1 MVPHTENL
9 LCGFRRRTCCED
21 AKREVDLMAV
31 KRELDLVAVK
41 RELDLAAVKRDAAQT
56 SPTSAETSPSFRGC
70 RKMVSNC
77 AAIADPNR
85 SMISYSPLDI
95 SQRANLIG
103 KSD

>member
-1 MVPHTENL
+1 
-9 LCGFRRRTCCED
+9 
-21 AKREVDLMAV
+21 MAV

-70 RKMVSNC
+70 RKVVSNC
-77 AAIADPNR
+77 AAMANPNQ
-85 SMISYSPLDI
+85 ILNSYSPLDI
-95 SQRANLIG
+95 AQRADLIG